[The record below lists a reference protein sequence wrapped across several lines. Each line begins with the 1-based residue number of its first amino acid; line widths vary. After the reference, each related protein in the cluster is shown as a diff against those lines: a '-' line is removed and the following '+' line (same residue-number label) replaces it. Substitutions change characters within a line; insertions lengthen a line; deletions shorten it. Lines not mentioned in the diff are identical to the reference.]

1 MYPVYDYWF
10 KDVDIEGIDNSIN
23 NIFRKWIP
31 INRRDKEESI
41 SNIEKYLPI
50 VLKCLYASIV
60 SPGKFT
66 LKLKELL
73 YQDSKKFLEY
83 IIIIDQFYRTIETK
97 YYRLSIFK
105 NYISHL
111 VSRMIFNEILTKSI
125 NITEVYTSYEAIF
138 ILMPLKHNYIRPSR
152 RYNGLEG
159 QIMNN
164 LYEYKNQYYGCKLYD
179 RFYYDTLEKYYTWFI
194 DSDISYS
201 LNLRETKNPI
211 IDKKYSEICE
221 YLDKDFMNESISKS
235 ITKLDLIILDYVNRY
250 VKPDFKICVSLSGGI
265 DSMVMLYSLCKL
277 RNQGK
282 IRNNICAFHLCYG
295 NRNSSYTE
303 LQFIKVYC
311 KYLFVGLYT
320 YSIKYVKRGQCK
332 RDFYETLTRN
342 IRFKCYKNI
351 IKENGVVFLGHI
363 KDDLIEN
370 IITNFS
376 TNKHINNLEKFK
388 PIDVCDGVNI
398 SRPLINTY
406 KTLIEEYS
414 EMHKIPYFL
423 NTTPEWSNRGKF
435 RNRFLGEFKEQYGE
449 QGISNVIKSAKQIK
463 NMASIIENMII
474 NPLYKNLKSN
484 NSIQLNSELLEQR
497 YVIYTVF
504 EQYFHSMGES
514 KPSKKSINIMLD
526 SVPTHKKFMLKKN
539 YIVQIDNYK
548 LSIITK

>member
-10 KDVDIEGIDNSIN
+10 KDVGIDNSIN

-31 INRRDKEESI
+31 INIRDKEESI
-41 SNIEKYLPI
+41 SYIEKYLPI
-50 VLKCLYASIV
+50 VSKGLYKSIV
-60 SPGKFT
+60 NPGKFT

-73 YQDSKKFLEY
+73 YEDSKRFLEY
-83 IIIIDQFYRTIETK
+83 IIIIDQFYRTLETK
-97 YYRLSIFK
+97 YYMLSKFK
-105 NYISHL
+105 SYISNL
-111 VSRMIFNEILTKSI
+111 LSTMILNEILTKNI
-125 NITEVYTSYEAIF
+125 NISEVYTSYEAIF
-138 ILMPLKHNYIRPSR
+138 ILMPLKHMLRYIRVSR
-152 RYNGLEG
+152 KHNGIEG
-159 QIMNN
+159 LIMNK

-179 RFYYDTLEKYYTWFI
+179 RFYNDTLEKYYTWFI
-194 DSDISYS
+194 NSDICYS
-201 LNLRETKNPI
+201 LNLRDVKNPS
-211 IDKKYSEICE
+211 IDDKYSDICE
-221 YLDKDFMNESISKS
+221 YLDKDFINESISKS
-235 ITKLDLIILDYVNRY
+235 ITKIDEIILDYVNRY
-250 VKPDFKICVSLSGGI
+250 VKPNFKICVSLSGGV

-277 RNQGK
+277 RNLGK
-282 IRNNICAFHLCYG
+282 INNNISAFHLCYG
-295 NRNSSYTE
+295 NRKDSYTE
-303 LQFIKVYC
+303 LKFIKVYC
-311 KYLFVGLYT
+311 KYLFVGLHT
-320 YSIKYVKRGQCK
+320 YNIKYVKRGQCK
-332 RDFYETLTRN
+332 REFYETLTRN

-351 IKENGVVFLGHI
+351 IKENGVIFLGHI
-363 KDDLIEN
+363 KDDLVEN

-398 SRPLINTY
+398 ARPLINTY

-414 EMHKIPYFL
+414 TMHKIPYFL
-423 NTTPEWSNRGKF
+423 NNTPEWSNRGKF

-463 NMASIIENMII
+463 NMASIIEKMII